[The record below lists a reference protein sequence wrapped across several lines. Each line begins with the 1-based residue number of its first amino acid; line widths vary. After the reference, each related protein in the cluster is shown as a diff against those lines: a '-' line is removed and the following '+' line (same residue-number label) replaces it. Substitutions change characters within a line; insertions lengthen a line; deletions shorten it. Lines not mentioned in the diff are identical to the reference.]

1 METMGIISFR
11 LNDGVAGI
19 LGKKRFDPVR
29 TASWT
34 FTGDSFGVTV
44 VVPGKDTYFYP
55 WSSVSWAKVDT
66 ITLKE
71 VEPKKRRRRSTKP
84 KVVVVEAVE
93 VAEAVA

>member
-1 METMGIISFR
+1 MENMKIIAFR
-11 LNDGVAGI
+11 LNEGVAGI

-44 VVPGKDTYFYP
+44 SVPKKDTYFYP

-66 ITLKE
+66 AALKE
-71 VEPKKRRRRSTKP
+71 VEPKKRRRRSAKP
-84 KVVVVEAVE
+84 KVVVVEAT
-93 VAEAVA
+93 EAVA